1 MRNRNLPRIAAILF
15 FFSSITTALF
25 SQISINQDNS
35 TPDPSAMLD
44 IKSSDK
50 GMLIPRMTTAERNA
64 IASPAAGLIIY
75 NTQDSCFNYFTGTAW
90 VKDCGRSL
98 TADQKPA
105 FIGQAGGIDSEQGY
119 GIAADA
125 AGNIYVTGAF
135 RGTATFDSQT
145 LTSSGNSDAFV
156 VKYDPTGNVLWA
168 IAGGGSGSDAG
179 AGIATD
185 ALGYVYV
192 TGWFSNTATFGSQS
206 VASSGEEDVFV
217 AKYDAAGNVMWVVSA
232 GGANED
238 FGLDIATEAGGNV
251 NISGFFQGT
260 ATFGSQTLTG
270 SGQED
275 VFTAKFDAV
284 GNVLWVASGGGSSQ
298 DYGNSLVADASGNV
312 YVTGW
317 FTNAATFGSQT
328 LTSAGSRDV
337 FVVKYD
343 PAGNVLWA
351 ADGGGTS
358 NDLGQGI
365 TADAA
370 GNVYVTGSF
379 QGTAT
384 FGSQT
389 ATSTG
394 VEDVFIAKYDA
405 AGNVVWVAG
414 AGGAN
419 TEIGNSIAMD
429 AAGNAYVTGNF
440 SGTTSLG
447 SQNLSSMGSYDVFA
461 FKADATGNIL
471 WAVGGGGPNS
481 DSGTGIVADAAGKV
495 YVTGHFQGTA
505 IFGSRTLTSAG
516 SFDMFVIQYTSDG
529 EDIVSLTN
537 LSDSQDKDIDPTNE
551 LQNLD
556 LSGATLSIENGNTID
571 LTSLPF
577 ASNWNLSGNAGTDT
591 TVNFIGTTDTM
602 PMDFRV
608 NNERVLRLEY
618 AKIGPHFAPN
628 IIGGTSKNAVNP
640 GVYGA
645 TISGGGTGTAANL
658 VTGSGGTVSGGST
671 NTADINAVVGGG
683 TFNTA
688 GGVFSAVGG
697 GTQNI
702 ANGQYSVVPGGMFNE
717 AAGNFSF
724 AAGNHAQANHNGAFV
739 WADGTNTAFNS
750 TAANQFLIRA
760 ANGVGINKN
769 NPATAL
775 DVNGTITATT
785 FAGDGSALTGIPD
798 DQTLSL
804 SGTTLSIEDGNSVD
818 LSGIDTDTDD
828 QTLSLSGTTL
838 SIVDGNSVDLVA
850 LPFANNWSLSGN
862 AGTDTTVNFIG
873 TTDNMPLD
881 FRVNNLRGLRLEY
894 AENDLGVPGPNIIG
908 GYGGNNVNPGIYS
921 ATISGGGRAG
931 EVNSVTGGSGTIG
944 GGSSNTAGGIYA
956 TVGGGYNNTSNA
968 YSTIGGGASNIA
980 SSNYST
986 VGGGGGNIASG
997 SYATIPGG
1005 LQNEA
1010 TDDYS
1015 FAAGR
1020 LAKARHKG
1028 TFVWADNTVS
1038 NFGSTAT
1045 NQFLIRAGNGVGIN
1059 KNNPATA
1066 LDVNGAV
1073 TATAFVGDGSALSGI
1088 PDDQTL
1094 SLSGTTLSIEAGNS
1108 VDLSTLPGDNLGNHM
1123 ATQNIQLD
1131 GNYLSGDGDN
1141 EGVFVDTDGNV
1152 GIGNI
1157 NPTELLHV
1165 GSASHNGDQSIAL
1178 QNASNL
1184 WKHTVALNGSYQIRD
1199 GDAPRLTV
1207 LGTNGNVGIG
1217 FTSPVN
1223 TLTVGGTADFTD
1235 NVGIGTASPGARL
1248 EVEGGASVDDYVAI
1262 IHNTSTDPDND
1273 TRYNGLR
1280 IQAGKVNNNNANSRM
1295 IGFYNPN
1302 NLEIGSIRQNNSNTV
1317 SYNTSS
1323 DIRLKQNIAPTGF
1336 SLDDL
1341 MRIQVRDYEFR
1352 AAPGL
1357 TETGFIA
1364 QQLYTVYPGAVSKGG
1379 DDVTTDPWM
1388 VDYGK
1393 LTPLLVK
1400 AVQDQQALIEAQKQ
1414 EIEALERQNAAFEK
1428 RLEQLEIGLQQYQQ
1442 SAANSR
1448 TSDKK

>member
-50 GMLIPRMTTAERNA
+50 GMLIPRMTTAQRDA

-75 NTQDSCFNYFTGTAW
+75 NTQDSCFNYFTGTTW

-145 LTSSGNSDAFV
+145 LSSSGNSDAFV

-537 LSDSQDKDIDPTNE
+537 LSDSQDKDIDPANE
-551 LQNLD
+551 LQNLS
-556 LSGATLSIENGNTID
+556 LSGAMLSIENGNSVD
-571 LTSLPF
+571 
-577 ASNWNLSGNAGTDT
+577 LSGIHTDT
-591 TVNFIGTTDTM
+591 
-602 PMDFRV
+602 
-608 NNERVLRLEY
+608 
-618 AKIGPHFAPN
+618 
-628 IIGGTSKNAVNP
+628 
-640 GVYGA
+640 
-645 TISGGGTGTAANL
+645 
-658 VTGSGGTVSGGST
+658 
-671 NTADINAVVGGG
+671 
-683 TFNTA
+683 
-688 GGVFSAVGG
+688 
-697 GTQNI
+697 
-702 ANGQYSVVPGGMFNE
+702 
-717 AAGNFSF
+717 
-724 AAGNHAQANHNGAFV
+724 
-739 WADGTNTAFNS
+739 
-750 TAANQFLIRA
+750 
-760 ANGVGINKN
+760 
-769 NPATAL
+769 
-775 DVNGTITATT
+775 
-785 FAGDGSALTGIPD
+785 D
-798 DQTLSL
+798 DQMLSL
-804 SGTTLSIEDGNSVD
+804 SGATLSIEDGNSVD

-828 QTLSLSGTTL
+828 QTLSLSGTVL
-838 SIVDGNSVDLVA
+838 SIEDGNSIDLTT
-850 LPFANNWSLSGN
+850 LPFANNWNLSGN
-862 AGTDTTVNFIG
+862 TGTVDGSNFIG
-873 TTDNMPLD
+873 TTDNVPVD
-881 FRVNNLRGLRLEY
+881 FRVNDSRAFRLEY
-894 AENDLGVPGPNIIG
+894 ATFSSKTAPNLIG
-908 GYGGNNVNPGIYS
+908 GYNGNTVAPGLAG
-921 ATISGGGRAG
+921 ATISGGGWPGVGSSEA
-931 EVNSVTGGSGTIG
+931 NSVTGNFGTVGGGESNRAAAFATVG
-944 GGSSNTAGGIYA
+944 GGSGSQAAGSYA
-956 TVGGGYNNTSNA
+956 TVGGGFDNKANGESATIAGGEANIAGGQYA
-968 YSTIGGGASNIA
+968 FIGGGIENRAGGMSATTGGGDFNFA
-980 SSNYST
+980 NGNFAT
-986 VGGGGGNIASG
+986 VSGGGGNTASGAYAAIPGGSSNEASG
-997 SYATIPGG
+997 SS
-1005 LQNEA
+1005 
-1010 TDDYS
+1010 S
-1015 FAAGR
+1015 FAAGFR
-1020 LAKARHKG
+1020 AKANHSG
-1028 TFVWADNTVS
+1028 AFVWADNTTAD
-1038 NFGSTAT
+1038 FASTAEK
-1045 NQFLIRAGNGVGIN
+1045 QFLIRAANGVGIN

-1066 LDVNGAV
+1066 LDVNGTV
-1073 TATAFVGDGSALSGI
+1073 TATAFAGDGSAITGI

-1094 SLSGTTLSIEAGNS
+1094 SLSGTTLSIEDGNF
-1108 VDLSTLPGDNLGNHM
+1108 VDLSTLPGDNLGSHI
-1123 ATQNIQLD
+1123 AAQNINLNGNYLSGDGGNEGVLVYPDGNVRINSNSSDARLEIPSSGDGTTFLKFTHTSSWVFEQEGIHQLRLRNANIGNKRFFVD
-1131 GNYLSGDGDN
+1131 VSGSTIFRNEDGTQTAAEIDHNTGSILATNFVGAVNLNGNYLSGDGDN
-1141 EGVFVDTDGNV
+1141 EGVFVDAAGNV
-1152 GIGNI
+1152 GIGNT

-1165 GSASHNGDQSIAL
+1165 GSSSYSGDQSIVL

-1184 WKHTVALNGSYQIRD
+1184 WKHTVALNGSYQIKD
-1199 GDAPRLTV
+1199 GDSPRLTV

-1323 DIRLKQNIAPTGF
+1323 DI
-1336 SLDDL
+1336 
-1341 MRIQVRDYEFR
+1341 
-1352 AAPGL
+1352 
-1357 TETGFIA
+1357 
-1364 QQLYTVYPGAVSKGG
+1364 
-1379 DDVTTDPWM
+1379 
-1388 VDYGK
+1388 
-1393 LTPLLVK
+1393 
-1400 AVQDQQALIEAQKQ
+1400 
-1414 EIEALERQNAAFEK
+1414 
-1428 RLEQLEIGLQQYQQ
+1428 
-1442 SAANSR
+1442 
-1448 TSDKK
+1448 